1 MRGLKKSSFVDRM
14 ESAHVRWADLTPG
27 QKLCTVPLTFTMFIV
42 GLFAIAL
49 AFAIVAAPLF
59 AVWYFFVRSQ

>member
-1 MRGLKKSSFVDRM
+1 M